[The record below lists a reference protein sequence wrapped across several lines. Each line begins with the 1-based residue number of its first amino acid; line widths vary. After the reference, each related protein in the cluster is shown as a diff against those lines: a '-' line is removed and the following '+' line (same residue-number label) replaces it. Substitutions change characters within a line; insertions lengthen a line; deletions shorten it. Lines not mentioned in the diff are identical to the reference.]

1 MAENRKRRLGNITD
15 EEKKKIAREMIE
27 GYRKMADLNLELAE
41 EGMDS
46 RDETA

>member
-1 MAENRKRRLGNITD
+1 MR
-15 EEKKKIAREMIE
+15 EKKKDIREMIE

-41 EGMDS
+41 EGMKS

>member
-1 MAENRKRRLGNITD
+1 MAKKKRRRLGNISD

-41 EGMDS
+41 EGMKS